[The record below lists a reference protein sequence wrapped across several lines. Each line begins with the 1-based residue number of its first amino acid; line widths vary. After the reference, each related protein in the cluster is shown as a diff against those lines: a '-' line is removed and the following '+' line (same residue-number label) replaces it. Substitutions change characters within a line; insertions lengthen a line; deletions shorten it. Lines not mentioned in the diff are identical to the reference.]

1 MLVNAQ
7 TIAATALAENPQVL
21 LVDDDS
27 LNSVQAAYVGF
38 IDSYRQIPRDMDL
51 GIASQAIGVTII
63 GGGNGNGRLDN
74 DPADTT
80 TLFK

>member
-38 IDSYRQIPRDMDL
+38 IDSYRQTPGDMDL
-51 GIASQAIGVTII
+51 GIASLAIGVTIN